1 MPTVHG
7 EAVNGQ
13 IGVPESDPVDWAQ
26 AVAAAVAAPS
36 PHNTQPWRFVARGR
50 TIELYLDS
58 ERVLA
63 VADPEGREARLA
75 CGAALFNLRLALR
88 VRGYR
93 VEVRPLPDRARS
105 TLLAS
110 VTFGR
115 PLPATPLEQELY
127 RAIPRRH
134 SHRRPFEQSAVP
146 AAVRRMISEAA
157 LAEGAEL
164 RLVDDPRTAGRLTA
178 LVRQAER
185 IQQHD
190 ARFADELARWTFDAG
205 DRLDGVPA
213 SASGPRPT
221 AGGTMVIRDFAP
233 ERVRAERDYEQDP
246 LFGVLISHGDTPLD
260 QLRAGQAL
268 QRALLTAT
276 AHGAAASM
284 ISQPVELPDLRAA
297 LRDVLGG
304 HGHPQLMLRVGMAS
318 ATPGAPRRP
327 VHEVLQ
333 VSDTD

>member
-1 MPTVHG
+1 M
-7 EAVNGQ
+7 NGQ
-13 IGVPESDPVDWAQ
+13 IGVTEPESVDWPQ
-26 AVAAAVAAPS
+26 VVAAAVTAPS

-50 TIELYLDS
+50 TIELHLDPG
-58 ERVLA
+58 RVLA

-88 VRGYR
+88 ARGFG
-93 VEVRPLPDRARS
+93 VEVRLLPDRAQP
-105 TLLAS
+105 TLLAT
-110 VTFGR
+110 VALAER
-115 PLPATPLEQELY
+115 RPATPLEQDLH

-134 SHRRPFEQSAVP
+134 SHRRPFDQAPVP
-146 AAVRRMISEAA
+146 AAVRRMIVEAA
-157 LAEGAEL
+157 ATEGAEL
-164 RLVDDPRTAGRLTA
+164 RLVDDPRIAGRLTA
-178 LVRQAER
+178 LVRQADR

-190 ARFADELARWTFDAG
+190 PRFADELAHWTFDAG

-233 ERVRAERDYEQDP
+233 DRVRSEREYEQDP
-246 LFGVLISHGDTPLD
+246 LFGVLTSHGDTQLD
-260 QLRAGQAL
+260 QLRAGLAL

-284 ISQPVELPDLRAA
+284 ISQPTELPDVRAA

-304 HGHPQLMLRVGMAS
+304 PGHPQLMLRLGMATT
-318 ATPGAPRRP
+318 TPAAPRRP
-327 VHEVLQ
+327 VHEVLEI
-333 VSDTD
+333 SDI